1 MILTQ
6 EGGRHIVSG
15 GDKVE
20 IGKAG
25 PKGHMAMN
33 LLQSGF
39 LSGCL
44 AILFVL
50 DFGPTAA
57 AQTAEQLLQSIPGQL
72 LILRGYGHNSEARI
86 SKDNPDNQKRGC
98 DAVVEVRKAKFHKGI
113 IEVWLE
119 DVGTPVFQD
128 KSYKGCTAPGLQTKL
143 RISGFRENDP
153 SSALEEILNKT
164 LQTPEAYLSAE
175 GVALNLPAE
184 SSVVPEVDLTTDVKE
199 LPGVTP
205 PRTLLI
211 VYAEY
216 NKGARQGKVIVQC
229 DIGTDGRP
237 HNDRILNSTDKSLDQ
252 ATLRAISLHRF
263 EPAQK
268 DGHAVAAR
276 IKIEMSSR
284 LFERKQEN

>member
-86 SKDNPDNQKRGC
+86 SKDNPDNHKRGC
-98 DAVVEVRKAKFHKGI
+98 DAAVEVRKARFNKGI

-143 RISGFRENDP
+143 RISGLRENDP
-153 SSALEEILNKT
+153 PSALEEILNKT

-175 GVALNLPAE
+175 GVAFNLPAE
-184 SSVVPEVDLTTDVKE
+184 SSVVPEVDLTSRDKKS
-199 LPGVTP
+199 PGVTP
-205 PRTLLI
+205 PHPLLI
-211 VYAEY
+211 GTAEY
-216 NKGARQGKVIVQC
+216 SQGARREKVQGSVIVRC

-237 HNDRILNSTDKSLDQ
+237 HNEEILSSVDKSLDQ
-252 ATLRAISLHRF
+252 ATLRAISLDRF

-276 IKIEMSSR
+276 VKIEMSFR
-284 LFERKQEN
+284 LF

>member
-1 MILTQ
+1 
-6 EGGRHIVSG
+6 
-15 GDKVE
+15 
-20 IGKAG
+20 
-25 PKGHMAMN
+25 MN
-33 LLQSGF
+33 LLHSGG

-44 AILFVL
+44 VILFVL
-50 DFGPTAA
+50 DFGPIAA

-72 LILRGYGHNSEARI
+72 LILRGYGRNTEARI
-86 SKDNPDNQKRGC
+86 SKDNPDNHKRGC
-98 DAVVEVRKAKFHKGI
+98 DAAVEVRKARFNKGI

-119 DVGTPVFQD
+119 DVGTPLIPD
-128 KSYKGCTAPGLQTKL
+128 KSYKGCTAPDLQTKL
-143 RISGFRENDP
+143 RISGFLENDP

-175 GVALNLPAE
+175 GVAFNLPAE

-199 LPGVTP
+199 LPGVTRP
-205 PRTLLI
+205 HPLLI

-216 NKGARQGKVIVQC
+216 NKRARQEKVQGRVIVQC

-237 HNDRILNSTDKSLDQ
+237 HNPQILSSDDKSLGQ

-276 IKIEMSSR
+276 VKIEMSFR
-284 LFERKQEN
+284 LYSRKQEN